1 MSSIKRG
8 DGIRPRS
15 HFGKPET
22 HDGMRYGTLRES
34 MRKRGGRNGET
45 RALRESAGKRG
56 AGAECGTLSARE
68 AERKTRASDVARGEN
83 DEGVASREEE
93 QDGVRRRRKHWN
105 ARVPGRLIAKSGRV
119 ETLREKLAAR
129 VCRVRVG
136 LKIACLTTK
145 ASGEFI

>member
-1 MSSIKRG
+1 VSSIKRG

-15 HFGKPET
+15 RFGKPET
-22 HDGMRYGTLRES
+22 REGMRYGTLRES
-34 MRKRGGRNGET
+34 ARKRGGRNGET

-56 AGAECGTLSARE
+56 AGAERGTLSARE
-68 AERKTRASDVARGEN
+68 AERKTRASDAAQGEN
-83 DEGVASREEE
+83 NEGVASREEE
-93 QDGVRRRRKHWN
+93 QDGVRRRRKRWN

-136 LKIACLTTK
+136 PKIACLTTK